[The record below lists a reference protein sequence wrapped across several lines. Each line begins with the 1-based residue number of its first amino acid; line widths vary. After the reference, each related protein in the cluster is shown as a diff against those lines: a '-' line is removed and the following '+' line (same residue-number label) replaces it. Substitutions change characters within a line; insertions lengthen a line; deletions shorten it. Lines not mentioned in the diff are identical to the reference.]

1 MIENRF
7 MAIKLIC
14 DTNIISEYL
23 RGNEQIIEEIEKIG
37 FENIAITPVIYIELL
52 RWLSCYKGL
61 SKEERENY
69 KVAFSTL
76 KVIHLNEGISV
87 LSVGISEK
95 INSLEPADVLIGA
108 TAIYNDLPLFTLN
121 KKHFL
126 PMENLELWEIE

>member
-121 KKHFL
+121 KKHFF

>member
-1 MIENRF
+1 

-61 SKEERENY
+61 SKEERKDY
-69 KVAFSTL
+69 KDFFLGL